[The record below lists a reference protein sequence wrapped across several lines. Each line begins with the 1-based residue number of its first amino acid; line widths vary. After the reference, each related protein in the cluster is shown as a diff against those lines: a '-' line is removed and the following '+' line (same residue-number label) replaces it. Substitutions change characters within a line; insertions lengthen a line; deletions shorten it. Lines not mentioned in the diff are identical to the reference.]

1 MSAPQSQHSY
11 RVDVIRSGQWWAIEV
26 PELPGVFSQ
35 VRRIDQVDEAV
46 KEAIAM
52 MTDADEADV
61 SIDVEVE
68 SGTDIEALLAT
79 LKQSSSAAEAAREQE
94 TADRRHV
101 IEQLRSKGLPNR
113 DVATLIG
120 LSHQRVAQI
129 LKAS

>member
-1 MSAPQSQHSY
+1 
-11 RVDVIRSGQWWAIEV
+11 VDVIRSGQWWAIEV

-35 VRRIDQVDEAV
+35 VRRLDQVDEAV

-61 SIDVEVE
+61 LIDVEVE

-79 LKQSSSAAEAAREQE
+79 LQQSSAAAEAAREQE
-94 TADRRHV
+94 AADRRRV

>member
-1 MSAPQSQHSY
+1 MSAGQPQHSY

-35 VRRIDQVDEAV
+35 VRRLDQVDEAV

-61 SIDVEVE
+61 LIDVEVE

-79 LKQSSSAAEAAREQE
+79 LQQSSAAAEAAREQE
-94 TADRRHV
+94 AADRRRV

>member
-68 SGTDIEALLAT
+68 SGSDIEALLAT

-94 TADRRHV
+94 AADRRHV